1 MMDKRMGFDIAY
13 MNTHKLGLDDTI
25 QFRCKACGK
34 CCKHRD
40 DVILTPYDLFRIAR
54 FLVRTPLEV
63 IERYCV
69 VYDGKDSHI
78 PLVKIDPVPP
88 DNACPFLRDRKC
100 IVHKDKPLVCAV
112 YPLARATGPEG
123 PFYVLK
129 PDVKCGGNDRT
140 VSVRDWIGPV
150 RNDESDEFSVLWFDV
165 INAISRPLHK
175 QWETFSNERKEE
187 LLTLFYNLI
196 YLNYNTREAFLPQ
209 FKYQATGAMLY
220 ATTYGAIDIPEWA
233 PIPENSSDELKYTLL
248 LHKAYFS
255 YRKNWCT
262 EHETT
267 VYAIDEEIGVDGGSC
282 YVCLSEFE
290 GAEFQTE
297 ACMQTL
303 LAPNDFLLW
312 KQLKESDE

>member
-1 MMDKRMGFDIAY
+1 MDKRMGFDIAY
-13 MNTHKLGLDDTI
+13 METHKLGLDDTI

-40 DVILTPYDLFRIAR
+40 DVLLTPYDLFRIAR
-54 FLVRTPLEV
+54 FFVRTPLEI

-88 DNACPFLRDRKC
+88 DNSCPFLRDKKC

-129 PDVKCGGNDRT
+129 PDVKCGSNDRT

-150 RNDESDEFSVLWFDV
+150 RTEEGDQFSVLWFDV

-175 QWETFSNERKEE
+175 QWEDFSSERKEE
-187 LLTLFYNLI
+187 VLTLFYNLL
-196 YLNYNTREAFLPQ
+196 YLGYNTKEDFLSQ
-209 FKYQATGAMLY
+209 FKHQATGAML
-220 ATTYGAIDIPEWA
+220 
-233 PIPENSSDELKYTLL
+233 
-248 LHKAYFS
+248 
-255 YRKNWCT
+255 
-262 EHETT
+262 
-267 VYAIDEEIGVDGGSC
+267 
-282 YVCLSEFE
+282 
-290 GAEFQTE
+290 
-297 ACMQTL
+297 
-303 LAPNDFLLW
+303 
-312 KQLKESDE
+312 

>member
-1 MMDKRMGFDIAY
+1 MKDNRMGFDLAY
-13 MNTHKLGLDDTI
+13 METHKLGLDDTI

-54 FLVRTPLEV
+54 SLVRTPAEI

-69 VYDGKDSHI
+69 VYGGKDSHMPI
-78 PLVKIDPVPP
+78 VKIDPVPP
-88 DNACPFLRDRKC
+88 DNTCPFLRDRKC

-165 INAISRPLHK
+165 INALTRPLQTQWGDFSSDRRDEILTTFHK
-175 QWETFSNERKEE
+175 
-187 LLTLFYNLI
+187 LLNLCYDTHQDFI
-196 YLNYNTREAFLPQ
+196 PQ
-209 FKYQATGAMLY
+209 FKHQATGAMLY
-220 ATTYGAIDIPEWA
+220 ATTYGAIDIPVWA
-233 PIPENSSDELKYTLL
+233 PIPKDASDELQYTLL
-248 LHKAYFS
+248 LHKAYFA
-255 YRKNWCT
+255 YKKDWCAQRGITPYEVDKN
-262 EHETT
+262 
-267 VYAIDEEIGVDGGSC
+267 VGINGGEC
-282 YVCLSEFE
+282 FVCLSEFE
-290 GAEFQTE
+290 GAEFHME
-297 ACMQTL
+297 EYMQTL
-303 LAPNDFLLW
+303 LSLEDFPLW
-312 KQLKESDE
+312 KHLQESNK